1 MSLMVVSLLVA
12 AIFLEGILSANILFW
27 GMHSSI
33 SHIGSMLPLAKA
45 LIQSGH
51 NVHFLQTTQNEKPF
65 RFSHAIINHYFQTSP
80 ATAIGVSSIWTR
92 SHHPQVIGSIYKLS
106 EEAFYEIITER
117 HTEMAKILN
126 TTWDM
131 IFADELIAVGSY
143 GLALRNARTHKK
155 PYIMFSTTVILHLF
169 AWELALGRTFLTR
182 PTPWTPFVDDIRFD
196 VTNVMHRW
204 GVLYDK
210 IISGISLKSSIEYG
224 ENKFDS
230 FDVTNVMHRW
240 GVLYDKIISGI
251 SLKSSIEYGEN
262 KGLSMLGINDFS
274 FTDLW
279 KNAAYNFQQ
288 EIDYLAFPLPVSND
302 IINIGAHC
310 PTANNLASDLAN
322 FIEDRFSKG
331 TIYIAFGNKV
341 RWADAPQ
348 SIIDAFKYM
357 LNELYQYRIIIVDG
371 DNSMGEFRSNVKVL
385 KWAPQ
390 FDILNHNK
398 TILFISHAGLKSLK
412 EAICAKTPT
421 LLIPVF
427 AEQTHNAAVGVK
439 LGFARSLSKLTL
451 NGEKLLL
458 ITREMLTNNR
468 YLDAVSRI
476 HGIFLDRPIDTLQ
489 EAIFWTNRALRAH
502 GRKLNFKRKGM
513 SMSFL
518 AYFYLPELSCIAS
531 LIAILCI
538 T

>member
-1 MSLMVVSLLVA
+1 M
-12 AIFLEGILSANILFW
+12 
-27 GMHSSI
+27 
-33 SHIGSMLPLAKA
+33 
-45 LIQSGH
+45 
-51 NVHFLQTTQNEKPF
+51 T
-65 RFSHAIINHYFQTSP
+65 
-80 ATAIGVSSIWTR
+80 
-92 SHHPQVIGSIYKLS
+92 VIGSIYKLS

-182 PTPWTPFVDDIRFD
+182 PTPWTPFVDDIR
-196 VTNVMHRW
+196 
-204 GVLYDK
+204 
-210 IISGISLKSSIEYG
+210 
-224 ENKFDS
+224 